1 MVLGPTQCRSMKPF
15 VPIGVSIERKR
26 AGLKTPP
33 APINTDN
40 YALARGVGAYEREPG
55 RHGPT
60 AEEPL
65 PGAEDHRKGQ
75 KPVFVDEESS
85 HSCPRS
91 GHRAPA

>member
-1 MVLGPTQCRSMKPF
+1 MPMPIYKTIR
-15 VPIGVSIERKR
+15 PIGASIERKR
-26 AGLKTPP
+26 AGLETSP
-33 APINTDN
+33 AAIHTDH
-40 YALARGVGAYEREPG
+40 YSLARGVGEDEREHG
-55 RHGPT
+55 RHGPN

-91 GHRAPA
+91 GHRVPA